1 MTIDVAADLRRL
13 AVYAA
18 DLQLD
23 ANQARPE
30 APLGAGGRCVGQA
43 NPGTPPPR
51 CGKGRAGGA
60 SRTMRTLRPST
71 QPRCANS
78 WMKASSQGWDIG
90 PPSVHPSR
98 APIRRIR
105 SGCTLAST
113 GHAAALPSPAL
124 NSRRRI
130 VIPPADRGGSLS
142 RGRLQGDGSPST
154 GSPSKAASCSRIP
167 TLTAN
172 PAFRARAGA
181 RDQALR
187 QSADRASLYPATP
200 GPNAAPGSAPS
211 R

>member
-1 MTIDVAADLRRL
+1 MTDAIDLEHLGSQLERVLANGSPRNLRRRSGRRL
-13 AVYAA
+13 VPGRA
-18 DLQLD
+18 
-23 ANQARPE
+23 
-30 APLGAGGRCVGQA
+30 LGAGDRCVGQA

-130 VIPPADRGGSLS
+130 VIPPADRGGAYRGAGCKGTGRRP
-142 RGRLQGDGSPST
+142 RGRRPRPRL
-154 GSPSKAASCSRIP
+154 
-167 TLTAN
+167 
-172 PAFRARAGA
+172 
-181 RDQALR
+181 
-187 QSADRASLYPATP
+187 
-200 GPNAAPGSAPS
+200 APGFPP
-211 R
+211 